1 MEKDFPYIK
10 DTIFQD
16 DNSVLKFISILER
29 GEADFK
35 LATTIEH
42 VVMDA
47 HLRKKENN
55 DFQLSF
61 DIKSEWENTLNMN
74 YFFERPALLV
84 THGVQILIRNIDV
97 VGFTQT
103 LSDDP
108 CHATVDIKAFRGDTD
123 DNRWRGTKQAAY
135 YKIEEQN
142 FNPWC
147 CGILYDMTT
156 WADQTSPGKATRL

>member
-16 DNSVLKFISILER
+16 DNAVLKFISILER

-47 HLRKKENN
+47 HLKKKENN

-61 DIKSEWENTLNMN
+61 DIKPEWENALNMN

-84 THGVQILIRNIDV
+84 TYGVQILIRNI
-97 VGFTQT
+97 
-103 LSDDP
+103 
-108 CHATVDIKAFRGDTD
+108 IKSIT
-123 DNRWRGTKQAAY
+123 
-135 YKIEEQN
+135 
-142 FNPWC
+142 
-147 CGILYDMTT
+147 
-156 WADQTSPGKATRL
+156 